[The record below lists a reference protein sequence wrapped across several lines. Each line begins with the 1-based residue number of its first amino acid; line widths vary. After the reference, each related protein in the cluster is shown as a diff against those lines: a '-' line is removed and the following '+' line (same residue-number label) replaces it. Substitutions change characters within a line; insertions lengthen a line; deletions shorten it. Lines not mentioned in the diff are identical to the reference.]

1 VTTTGPGSTELDHSS
16 PGLPAPSPLQPGF
29 TAVRR
34 RPHSF
39 QRAVGWAAPYG
50 LLAPALAVLG
60 AVLAYPLYLLV
71 KLSFQEYGLEQL
83 IAKRG
88 EWVGLANYT
97 EIFRDS
103 QFWEVLL
110 RTVVFTVVN
119 VGLTMVLG
127 TLVALLLVQLGSI
140 MRVVLTAGL
149 VLVWAMPPVV
159 AVQVWYWMVDVEFG
173 VLSWTLTS
181 LHVGDF
187 QRHDWFE
194 NPISGFAVITALIVW
209 GAIPFVAITLYA
221 GLSQV
226 PRDLLEA
233 ASIDGANPWRVFRD
247 VTMPLLKPI
256 FVILTSL
263 SIIWDFQVF
272 LQVWLMRF
280 SRPTEDYYLMSVYAF
295 VKSFGVSEYGAGAA
309 IALVM
314 VVVMFVVTAVYIR
327 QLVKVGEAR

>member
-1 VTTTGPGSTELDHSS
+1 VTRPGGRELEASTS
-16 PGLPAPSPLQPGF
+16 LPAAALRARPRGRAHPLH
-29 TAVRR
+29 RLLE
-34 RPHSF
+34 
-39 QRAVGWAAPYG
+39 RATPYA
-50 LLAPALAVLG
+50 LLAPALAVLA
-60 AVLAYPLYLLV
+60 AVLGYPLYLLV
-71 KLSFQEYGLEQL
+71 KTSFQRYQLEQL
-83 IAKRG
+83 IARQG
-88 EWVGLANYT
+88 EWIGLANYR
-97 EIFRDS
+97 EIVSDS

-110 RTVVFTVVN
+110 RTIVFTVVN
-119 VGLTMVLG
+119 VGVTMVLG
-127 TLVALLLVQLGSI
+127 TLVALLLVQLGRV
-140 MRVVLTAGL
+140 MRILVTAGL

-173 VLSWTLTS
+173 VLSWTLSS
-181 LHVGDF
+181 LRVGDF
-187 QRHDWFE
+187 EQHDWFA
-194 NPISGFAVITALIVW
+194 NPVSGFAVITALIVW

-280 SRPTEDYYLMSVYAF
+280 SRPTPDYYLMSVYAF
-295 VKSFGVSEYGAGAA
+295 VKSFGVSDYGVASA
-309 IALVM
+309 IGLVM
-314 VVVMFVVTAVYIR
+314 VVVMFAVSAVYIR
-327 QLVKVGEAR
+327 QMVRVREAR

>member
-1 VTTTGPGSTELDHSS
+1 MTTTGPGSTELDHSS
-16 PGLPAPSPLQPGF
+16 PGFPAP
-29 TAVRR
+29 TAFASRGRR
-34 RPHSF
+34 QSALH
-39 QRAVGWAAPYG
+39 RARQAAAPYA
-50 LLAPALAVLG
+50 LLAPALAVLA
-60 AVLAYPLYLLV
+60 AVLGYPLYLLV
-71 KLSFQEYGLEQL
+71 KLSFQQYGLEQL
-83 IAKRG
+83 IAQQG
-88 EWVGLANYT
+88 EWIGLDNYR
-97 EIFRDS
+97 EILSDS
-103 QFWEVLL
+103 QFWQVLL

-127 TLVALLLVQLGSI
+127 TLIALLLVRLGAF
-140 MRVVLTAGL
+140 MRVLLTSGL

-173 VLSWTLTS
+173 VVSYVLSALR
-181 LHVGDF
+181 LGDF
-187 QRHDWFE
+187 EQHDWFA
-194 NPISGFAVITALIVW
+194 NPVSGLGVITALIVW

-233 ASIDGANPWRVFRD
+233 ASIDGASPWRVFRD

-280 SRPTEDYYLMSVYAF
+280 SRPTEDYYLMSIYAF
-295 VKSFGVSEYGAGAA
+295 VKSFGVSQYGAASA
-309 IALVM
+309 IGLVM
-314 VVVMFVVTAVYIR
+314 VVVMFAVSAVYIR
-327 QLVKVGEAR
+327 QMVRVGEA

>member
-1 VTTTGPGSTELDHSS
+1 VTSTGPGSTELNSS
-16 PGLPAPSPLQPGF
+16 TGLPAPTVAPVARSRGAGF
-29 TAVRR
+29 LRR
-34 RPHSF
+34 LTG
-39 QRAVGWAAPYG
+39 AAAPYA
-50 LLAPALAVLG
+50 LLAPALAVLA

-83 IAKRG
+83 IARKG
-88 EWVGLANYT
+88 EWIGLENYSR
-97 EIFRDS
+97 IVHDS

-127 TLVALLLVQLGSI
+127 TLVALLLVQLGSF

-181 LHVGDF
+181 LHLGDF
-187 QRHDWFE
+187 ERHDWFA
-194 NPISGFAVITALIVW
+194 NPLSGFAVITALIVW

-233 ASIDGANPWRVFRD
+233 ASLDGANPWRVFRD

-280 SRPTEDYYLMSVYAF
+280 SRPTDEYYVMSVYAF

-314 VVVMFVVTAVYIR
+314 VLVLFAVTAVYIR